1 MKLAQLR
8 TMGSS
13 PQSVDFCFSPFG
25 ESYGL
30 HTAPSTRQGR
40 PYHGEATEGVS
51 TEQMR
56 LGDVTTSA
64 SPSLRLSLLRR
75 AKWLL

>member
-1 MKLAQLR
+1 MAFIQL
-8 TMGSS
+8 
-13 PQSVDFCFSPFG
+13 P
-25 ESYGL
+25 
-30 HTAPSTRQGR
+30 RQGKEG